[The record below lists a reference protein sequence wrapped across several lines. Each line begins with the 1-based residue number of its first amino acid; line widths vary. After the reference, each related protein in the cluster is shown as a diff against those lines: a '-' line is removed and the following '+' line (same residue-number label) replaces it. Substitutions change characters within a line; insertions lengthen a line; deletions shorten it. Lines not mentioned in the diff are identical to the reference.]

1 MLSLAYL
8 PVVPTAGALQFLAE
22 TAYLIGNRYV
32 CRRSSQEL
40 AYPPNREGRGF
51 RPHERTL

>member
-51 RPHERTL
+51 RPHELTL